1 MNKPLLDFIGKS
13 CAAIAAAALFA
24 TSAEAAF
31 VSINLPGTGVQ
42 DNWTG
47 LTATNY
53 PGYPTYT
60 TSGNAWPSHIAA
72 TSGTGGGSLNKVSGL
87 GFPSNG
93 GGIYVGGMTSGTGT
107 YAISD
112 SVALAGL
119 ETVVF
124 QLEIEGVGAD
134 WTDVLQGLSLS
145 YNGGVQALTYQYSQ
159 VVSAINTGTM
169 FGQPST
175 RFTLAYQWDLTA
187 IVGPVSSFNIAW
199 TGAEHSIASNIQMNQ
214 GDTMLQVVPEPS
226 TWLLFGLGVAAIG
239 LRLMRGV
246 RMETRR

>member
-1 MNKPLLDFIGKS
+1 MNKPHSDSIGKMI
-13 CAAIAAAALFA
+13 AAIAAAALFA

-31 VSINLPGTGVQ
+31 LSINLPGTGVQ

-47 LTATNY
+47 LTAANY
-53 PGYPTYT
+53 PGYPTYV
-60 TSGNAWPSHIAA
+60 TSGNAWPSPIAA
-72 TSGTGGGSLNKVSGL
+72 TSGTGGESLNKVSGL

-107 YAISD
+107 FAISD

-124 QLEIEGVGAD
+124 QLEIEGVGAS
-134 WTDVLQGLSLS
+134 WTDVLPGLSLS
-145 YNGGVQALTYQYSQ
+145 YNGGAQALTHQYYQ

-187 IVGPVSSFNIAW
+187 IVGPVSSFHITW
-199 TGAEHSIASNIQMNQ
+199 TGAEHSIASNIQVNQ

-226 TWLLFGLGVAAIG
+226 TWLLFGFGMAVIS
-239 LRLMRGV
+239 LRLVRGA
-246 RMETRR
+246 RMEAWR